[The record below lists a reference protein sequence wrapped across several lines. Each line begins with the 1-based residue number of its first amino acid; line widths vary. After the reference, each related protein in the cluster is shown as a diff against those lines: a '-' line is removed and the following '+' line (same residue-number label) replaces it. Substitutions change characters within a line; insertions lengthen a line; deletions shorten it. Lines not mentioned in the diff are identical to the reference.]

1 MRSARQTIR
10 RSFAVNRKTS
20 IQRREMEYKRLGHS
34 GMKVSRIIL
43 GCMGFGDPS
52 RGTQEWALGIDEA
65 RPIIKQALEA
75 GITTFDTANIYSRGA
90 SEDIVGQVL
99 FELTKRDDVLIA
111 TKVFSPMGSGP
122 KDAGLSRTA
131 LFAQVEQS
139 LKRLKTD
146 YIDLYQIHRY
156 DPNTPIEETLEA
168 LHDLVKSGKVRYIG
182 EIGRASCRER
192 G

>member
-1 MRSARQTIR
+1 MRPARQTIR
-10 RSFAVNRKTS
+10 RSFVINRKIA

-34 GMKVSRIIL
+34 GMNVSRIIV
-43 GCMGFGDPS
+43 GCMGFGDPL

-111 TKVFSPMGSGP
+111 TKVFSPMGPGP
-122 KDAGLSRTA
+122 KDAGLSRA
-131 LFAQVEQS
+131 AIFAQVE
-139 LKRLKTD
+139 
-146 YIDLYQIHRY
+146 
-156 DPNTPIEETLEA
+156 
-168 LHDLVKSGKVRYIG
+168 
-182 EIGRASCRER
+182 
-192 G
+192 